1 MVNYF
6 TETKKNG
13 EMIMYNNVKELIQG
27 EVDYEL
33 KRQIYYSISNGIEIF
48 KGLKIDNIEIFDNE
62 LSSNILSRIMTFCID
77 RQFSPD
83 IYINKNGF
91 ESNIKKVNVF
101 NYKVAELRNRNM
113 VIHIAKTSRGK
124 NLPTKSVYKLKYA
137 QNNNFKQQ
145 QLKLDLAEKTNR
157 TTVEPYYGIITYN
170 VGKNLDIESI
180 NLVIPATDMETYIEK
195 VDIKSEVERLKT
207 AENDKQNEKTLVTL
221 KNEFKKSQIINE
233 K

>member
-1 MVNYF
+1 
-6 TETKKNG
+6 
-13 EMIMYNNVKELIQG
+13 MYDNAKELIQG

-33 KRQIYYSISNGIEIF
+33 KRQIYYSISNGVEIF
-48 KGLKIDNIEIFDNE
+48 KSLKIDNIEIFDNE

-83 IYINKNGF
+83 IYINKHGF

-101 NYKVAELRNRNM
+101 NYKVAELRNKNM
-113 VIHIAKTSRGK
+113 VIHIAKTNRGK
-124 NLPTKSVYKLKYA
+124 SLPTKSGYKLRYA

-145 QLKLDLAEKTNR
+145 QLKLDLSEKTSE

-170 VGKNLDIESI
+170 VSRNLDIESI

-195 VDIKSEVERLKT
+195 IDIKSQVERLKT
-207 AENDKQNEKTLVTL
+207 IKNDKQNEKTLVTL
-221 KNEFKKSQIINE
+221 KNEFKRSQIINE

>member
-1 MVNYF
+1 
-6 TETKKNG
+6 
-13 EMIMYNNVKELIQG
+13 MYNNVKELIQG

>member
-1 MVNYF
+1 MN
-6 TETKKNG
+6 
-13 EMIMYNNVKELIQG
+13 INNTQ
-27 EVDYEL
+27 
-33 KRQIYYSISNGIEIF
+33 F
-48 KGLKIDNIEIFDNE
+48 K
-62 LSSNILSRIMTFCID
+62 
-77 RQFSPD
+77 
-83 IYINKNGF
+83 
-91 ESNIKKVNVF
+91 NVF
-101 NYKVAELRNRNM
+101 NYKVAELRNKNM

-195 VDIKSEVERLKT
+195 IDIKSEVERLKT
-207 AENDKQNEKTLVTL
+207 VENDKQNEKTLVTL